1 MTNLNLPDLQ
11 FHIIGKRISV
21 RCNDEL
27 FRGLV
32 LSNYEAFREPGG
44 IADLEY
50 TVNRRP
56 SGGFHISRGKEALVE
71 ETSDE
76 AIEYL
81 FVYSLEKLITLDLQY
96 LRTDLYFVHSSALEH
111 QGRVIMIVAES
122 GTGKS
127 TTTWALLRHGFR
139 YLSDELAPIDPAS
152 FEVHPYPHALCLK
165 APPPGNYPLPEKTTR
180 TERTLHIPVTMMP
193 SPAIM
198 EPGPLHA
205 IFFLQ
210 RSANASVPD
219 VAEVSPAEA
228 GARLYVNTLNALA
241 HPGSGLDVAIRIAG
255 AVPAYTLN
263 AGELSATCELISSL
277 VERL

>member
-1 MTNLNLPDLQ
+1 M
-11 FHIIGKRISV
+11 
-21 RCNDEL
+21 
-27 FRGLV
+27 

-50 TVNRRP
+50 TVSRRP
-56 SGGFHISRGKEALVE
+56 SGGFHISRGNKTLVE
-71 ETSDE
+71 ETGDE

-127 TTTWALLRHGFR
+127 TTTWALLQHGFR

-165 APPPGNYPLPEKTTR
+165 ALPPGNYPLPETTTR
-180 TERTLHIPVTMMP
+180 TERTLHIPVTTMP

-198 EPGPLHA
+198 EPGPLRA

-210 RSANASVPD
+210 RGANASEPSI
-219 VAEVSPAEA
+219 AEVSPAEA

-263 AGELSATCELISSL
+263 AGELGATCEMISSL
-277 VERL
+277 VKRL